1 MARLLLNFAISDS
14 RSLPPFG
21 AYAAPGFVR
30 VAFLLPP
37 ALAIVLLLFNDFIN
51 LNFVSY

>member
-1 MARLLLNFAISDS
+1 
-14 RSLPPFG
+14 
-21 AYAAPGFVR
+21 
-30 VAFLLPP
+30 LLPP